1 MSARVRAWRRSAG
14 IVCTLMLL
22 LPALAFAQAPSS
34 AAQKSEPPDPAQK
47 PDAPAQ
53 VEIPSTPA
61 GKLFAA
67 WLEAFNSGDR
77 DKMLKFQTGHLPAAA
92 DDRREQRLNRMF
104 GLSQQTGGFVVEK
117 IESSAAN
124 SITGVVKEKN
134 SENRANFVLESEG
147 DDQIANM
154 NFQLIGPPS
163 NAAQG
168 PGPQRPAEP
177 PAPAKVPVPDLI
189 KDVDSQLTK
198 LTADDKFSGAVL
210 IAKDGKVLW
219 QKAYGLANRE
229 TKTPNTLDTRFRLG
243 SMNKMFTSVA
253 IAQLVQQGK
262 LKYSDTLAHVLP
274 DYPNKEVAAK
284 ITVDQL
290 LTHTSGLGDFFG
302 PEFAEKKDSLHDL
315 KDYLPLFVNKPLK
328 FEPGKGWAYSNG
340 GFLVLGLIVEKLSGQ
355 SYYDYVQKHIYDV
368 AGMKNSGS
376 PPVTEKVASLAIGYT
391 RHADDDGEDNP
402 NAPLRPNTA
411 GLPWRGSSAGG
422 GDSTVGDLLKFHQ
435 ALQANKLLS
444 PELTREVTTGK
455 VHPPMFPPGRKYA
468 YGFGDFAMGGHRV
481 VGHNGGAP
489 GMNAQL
495 DMHWDTGYT
504 VVVLENLDP
513 PEASDMARYI
523 SDRLP

>member
-1 MSARVRAWRRSAG
+1 MSASVRAWRMWAG
-14 IVCTLMLL
+14 IVCTVILL
-22 LPALAFAQAPSS
+22 VPGMTFAQSQTSPTA
-34 AAQKSEPPDPAQK
+34 
-47 PDAPAQ
+47 
-53 VEIPSTPA
+53 VELPSTPA
-61 GKLFAA
+61 GKLMAA
-67 WLEAFNSGDR
+67 WLEALNSGDR
-77 DKMLKFQTGHLPAAA
+77 DKMLKFQTAHLPAAS

-104 GLSQQTGGFVVEK
+104 GLRQQTGGFTVEK
-117 IESSAAN
+117 IENSSAN

-134 SENRANFVLESEG
+134 SENRASFTLETEG
-147 DDQIANM
+147 DDRIANM
-154 NFQLIGPPS
+154 GLQLIGPPPS
-163 NAAQG
+163 AAQG
-168 PGPQRPAEP
+168 PDSQRPPE
-177 PAPAKVPVPDLI
+177 PAPAKKPVPELI

-198 LTADDKFSGAVL
+198 LTAEDKFSGAVL
-210 IAKDGKVLW
+210 IAKDGKVQW
-219 QKAYGLANRE
+219 QKAYGMANRE
-229 TKTPNTLDTRFRLG
+229 SKTPNTLDTRFRLG

-262 LKYSDTLAHVLP
+262 LKYSDALAHVLP

-302 PEFAEKKDSLHDL
+302 PEFDQKKDSLRDL
-315 KDYLPLFVNKPLK
+315 KDYLPLFANKPLK
-328 FEPGKGWAYSNG
+328 FEPGKGWAYSNA

-355 SYYDYVQKHIYDV
+355 NYYDYVQKHIYDA

-376 PPVTEKVASLAIGYT
+376 PPATEKVANLAVGYT
-391 RHADDDGEDNP
+391 RQGDGDGDDDP
-402 NAPLRPNTA
+402 KAPLKPNTA
-411 GLPWRGSSAGG
+411 GLPWRASSAGG
-422 GDSTVGDLLKFHQ
+422 GDSTLGDLLKFHQ
-435 ALQANKLLS
+435 ALQGNKLLS

-468 YGFGDFAMGGHRV
+468 YGFGDFMVGGHRV

-504 VVVLENLDP
+504 VVVLENMDP
-513 PEASDMARYI
+513 PGASDMAKYI